1 MSAVQR
7 AVREAKNAG
16 YNPTAR
22 SMFLDPRFWRGLG
35 RSRRWDEDEKLYGAT
50 PDMWTSLWLK
60 TWHDFID
67 HLAMGRSVEDFF
79 ERLENHRQREKG

>member
-7 AVREAKNAG
+7 AVREAKNVG

-22 SMFLDPRFWRGLG
+22 SMFLDPRFWRALG
-35 RSRRWDEDEKLYGAT
+35 RSRKWHEHEKLCGAT
-50 PDMWTSLWLK
+50 PDIWTSIWLK

-67 HLAMGRSVEDFF
+67 DLATGKASKPFLRS
-79 ERLENHRQREKG
+79 